1 MDTKIENALKDENI
15 QNIMNKAAG
24 SFRRQLNEDEIHTCK
39 LNALWKAFS
48 NHDPTKAAKFTTYL
62 YNGVRIECIR
72 EIKFNK
78 RKHAPLHPN
87 IADKTDPFFEIDLM
101 DELDQCPNKDLL
113 IDRMKSHTIKE
124 IAKKH
129 GCNRETIRRKIKKS
143 VNHMAKRFK

>member
-78 RKHAPLHPN
+78 RKHAPLHSN
-87 IADKTDPFFEIDLM
+87 IADKTDSFFETDLM
-101 DELDQCPNKDLL
+101 DELDQCPNKELL

-124 IAKKH
+124 IAKKYD
-129 GCNRETIRRKIKKS
+129 CNRETIRRKIKKS

>member
-1 MDTKIENALKDENI
+1 MDTKIETALKDENI

-24 SFRRQLNEDEIHTCK
+24 SFRRQLNEDEIHTYK

-48 NHDPTKAAKFTTYL
+48 SYDPTKAAKFTTYL

-78 RKHAPLHPN
+78 RKHAPLHSN

-129 GCNRETIRRKIKKS
+129 DCNRETIRRKIKKS